1 MADTYSD
8 SNTSNSDES
17 ADEGPSNLIAEAK
30 RLGANLRTPE
40 KAKIARERK
49 LQTNP
54 AGKSRSTRGQSDPKL
69 SSWQRVQEHKN
80 EYFTS
85 VDGKLRCDA
94 CKETISKKK
103 STVKKHI
110 SSLKHVKAKKT
121 ILESK
126 KKDQSVLELL
136 GRNDQAK
143 HPKGETLPHD
153 MRLYRFDLIQSF
165 LTAGIPLF
173 KIDCLRLF
181 LEKYGHWL
189 TSQSHLRKLI
199 PSVLQKEKETL
210 KSKPFQ
216 PFLMAVHVWR
226 RI

>member
-1 MADTYSD
+1 MADNYSD

-17 ADEGPSNLIAEAK
+17 ADEGPSNPIAEAK

-54 AGKSRSTRGQSDPKL
+54 AGKSRSTCGQCDPKL

-80 EYFTS
+80 EYLTS

-126 KKDQSVLELL
+126 KKDQSVLQSQPKVS
-136 GRNDQAK
+136 G
-143 HPKGETLPHD
+143 HPQKKALP
-153 MRLYRFDLIQSF
+153 RFPTFNVATMMWTF
-165 LTAGIPLF
+165 LSIF
-173 KIDCLRLF
+173 F
-181 LEKYGHWL
+181 
-189 TSQSHLRKLI
+189 
-199 PSVLQKEKETL
+199 
-210 KSKPFQ
+210 
-216 PFLMAVHVWR
+216 
-226 RI
+226 

>member
-1 MADTYSD
+1 MGWLLWCLITRSAVSCCTFFKMVDNYSD
-8 SNTSNSDES
+8 SNTSNWDES
-17 ADEGPSNLIAEAK
+17 ADGGPSNQIVEAK

-40 KAKIARERK
+40 KANIARKRK

-54 AGKSRSTRGQSDPKL
+54 ASKSRSTRGQSDPKL

-80 EYFTS
+80 EYLTS

-126 KKDQSVLELL
+126 KKDQSQNLWYYHWTSTNKVLIRSNVRIFNLWHETKV
-136 GRNDQAK
+136 R
-143 HPKGETLPHD
+143 KGEKFWQLFGNFFKKNSNFLAT
-153 MRLYRFDLIQSF
+153 YRHFYRQ
-165 LTAGIPLF
+165 LF
-173 KIDCLRLF
+173 WDSLATC
-181 LEKYGHWL
+181 G
-189 TSQSHLRKLI
+189 
-199 PSVLQKEKETL
+199 
-210 KSKPFQ
+210 
-216 PFLMAVHVWR
+216 
-226 RI
+226 

>member
-1 MADTYSD
+1 MIPIHPTQMNLQMRAQVIRLRKPKDW
-8 SNTSNSDES
+8 
-17 ADEGPSNLIAEAK
+17 GPIFIHTL
-30 RLGANLRTPE
+30 E

-80 EYFTS
+80 EYLTS

-126 KKDQSVLELL
+126 KKDQSQNL
-136 GRNDQAK
+136 
-143 HPKGETLPHD
+143 
-153 MRLYRFDLIQSF
+153 
-165 LTAGIPLF
+165 
-173 KIDCLRLF
+173 
-181 LEKYGHWL
+181 
-189 TSQSHLRKLI
+189 
-199 PSVLQKEKETL
+199 
-210 KSKPFQ
+210 
-216 PFLMAVHVWR
+216 
-226 RI
+226 

>member
-1 MADTYSD
+1 MRRHVDPAVSSTRFICDNYFVNDYHPQVKFVLFHLFVLTEYLTMPLD
-8 SNTSNSDES
+8 FA

-80 EYFTS
+80 EYLTS

-121 ILESK
+121 ILESMN
-126 KKDQSVLELL
+126 KDQSVLELL
-136 GRNDQAK
+136 RRNDQAK
-143 HPKGETLPHD
+143 HPK
-153 MRLYRFDLIQSF
+153 
-165 LTAGIPLF
+165 
-173 KIDCLRLF
+173 
-181 LEKYGHWL
+181 
-189 TSQSHLRKLI
+189 
-199 PSVLQKEKETL
+199 
-210 KSKPFQ
+210 
-216 PFLMAVHVWR
+216 
-226 RI
+226 

>member
-1 MADTYSD
+1 MADNYSG

-17 ADEGPSNLIAEAK
+17 ADEGPSNPIAEAK
-30 RLGANLRTPE
+30 RLVTNLRTPE

-49 LQTNP
+49 LQTNL
-54 AGKSRSTRGQSDPKL
+54 AGKSRSTRGQCNPKL

-80 EYFTS
+80 EYLTS

-136 GRNDQAK
+136 RRNDQAK

-153 MRLYRFDLIQSF
+153 MRLYRF
-165 LTAGIPLF
+165 
-173 KIDCLRLF
+173 
-181 LEKYGHWL
+181 
-189 TSQSHLRKLI
+189 
-199 PSVLQKEKETL
+199 
-210 KSKPFQ
+210 
-216 PFLMAVHVWR
+216 
-226 RI
+226 

>member
-1 MADTYSD
+1 MADNYSD
-8 SNTSNSDES
+8 SNSSNSDES
-17 ADEGPSNLIAEAK
+17 ADEGPSNPIAEAK
-30 RLGANLRTPE
+30 RLGAKLRTPE
-40 KAKIARERK
+40 KNKIARERK

-54 AGKSRSTRGQSDPKL
+54 AGKSRSRQSDPKL

-80 EYFTS
+80 EYLTS

-136 GRNDQAK
+136 RRNDQAK

-165 LTAGIPLF
+165 LTAGIPLS
-173 KIDCLRLF
+173 KIDCLLSI
-181 LEKYGHWL
+181 LEKY
-189 TSQSHLRKLI
+189 
-199 PSVLQKEKETL
+199 
-210 KSKPFQ
+210 
-216 PFLMAVHVWR
+216 
-226 RI
+226 

>member
-1 MADTYSD
+1 MIPIHPTQMNLQMRAQVIRLRKPKDW
-8 SNTSNSDES
+8 
-17 ADEGPSNLIAEAK
+17 GPIFIH
-30 RLGANLRTPE
+30 TPE

-80 EYFTS
+80 EYLTS

-110 SSLKHVKAKKT
+110 SSLKHVKAKKI

-126 KKDQSVLELL
+126 KKDQNCYEEMI
-136 GRNDQAK
+136 K
-143 HPKGETLPHD
+143 
-153 MRLYRFDLIQSF
+153 QSI
-165 LTAGIPLF
+165 L
-173 KIDCLRLF
+173 
-181 LEKYGHWL
+181 
-189 TSQSHLRKLI
+189 
-199 PSVLQKEKETL
+199 KEKHY
-210 KSKPFQ
+210 
-216 PFLMAVHVWR
+216 LMICVCIVLT
-226 RI
+226 

>member
-1 MADTYSD
+1 MGWFLWCLITRSAVSCYTFFKMVDNYSD

-17 ADEGPSNLIAEAK
+17 ADDGPSNQIVEAK

-54 AGKSRSTRGQSDPKL
+54 ASKSPSTRGQSDPKL

-80 EYFTS
+80 EYLTS

-126 KKDQSVLELL
+126 KKDQSQNLWYYHWTLTNKVLIRSNVQIFNLWHEKKV
-136 GRNDQAK
+136 R
-143 HPKGETLPHD
+143 KGEK
-153 MRLYRFDLIQSF
+153 FWQ
-165 LTAGIPLF
+165 LF
-173 KIDCLRLF
+173 
-181 LEKYGHWL
+181 
-189 TSQSHLRKLI
+189 
-199 PSVLQKEKETL
+199 QKK
-210 KSKPFQ
+210 
-216 PFLMAVHVWR
+216 
-226 RI
+226 

>member
-80 EYFTS
+80 EYLTS

-110 SSLKHVKAKKT
+110 SSLKHVRAKKT

-136 GRNDQAK
+136 RRNDQAK
-143 HPKGETLPHD
+143 HPKGKTLPHD
-153 MRLYRFDLIQSF
+153 MRLYRFDLIQSWNS
-165 LTAGIPLF
+165 L
-173 KIDCLRLF
+173 
-181 LEKYGHWL
+181 
-189 TSQSHLRKLI
+189 
-199 PSVLQKEKETL
+199 V
-210 KSKPFQ
+210 
-216 PFLMAVHVWR
+216 
-226 RI
+226 